1 MKKRTKIILGF
12 LLIILVTLNLTIPS
26 DDDYYEWLED
36 EYSIQ
41 ESEESYYHNLDD
53 TQVFDLSTNKRSY
66 GIFAARQQNFKY
78 LDNGK
83 VKTDGFSSTV
93 FEEVD
98 PDEGLTIR
106 ALEIGSKI
114 FPIEKDNVFW
124 KILM

>member
-26 DDDYYEWLED
+26 DDDCYEWLED

-114 FPIEKDNVFW
+114 FPIEKTMFFG
-124 KILM
+124 KF